1 MIFANKQD
9 IQGSMSSTEIRDVRP
24 INNLPPF
31 LLTCVSQALDLD
43 SIRSHQWRIL
53 PCSAVTGQN
62 LIEGL
67 DWVVGDVANRLYYGT
82 TAAATNSWQSG
93 GRAEANAITV
103 T

>member
-31 LLTCVSQALDLD
+31 LLTCASQALDLD

-67 DWVVGDVANRLYYGT
+67 DWVVGDVAAPVDMVGEG
-82 TAAATNSWQSG
+82 W
-93 GRAEANAITV
+93 RAEEATWLG
-103 T
+103 